1 MFYKGIVL
9 GKIKKHE
16 EALNCFENVY
26 KKHPKHIDALFHKGI
41 ELAELEKHER
51 AIEIFSQILSKH
63 KDNANIIYAK
73 SRSEAAL
80 GNYLEAMELL
90 KKAIMINAKT
100 IREWAKKEK
109 IFEKLHD
116 NDQFRKLVKL

>member
-16 EALNCFENVY
+16 EALNCFESVSKRY
-26 KKHPKHIDALFHKGI
+26 PSHLDALFHMGI
-41 ELAELEKHER
+41 EHAELERHNK
-51 AIEIFSQILSKH
+51 AIEIFNKILSKH
-63 KDNANIIYAK
+63 KDNVNIIYAK

-80 GNYLEAMELL
+80 GNYSEAMGLL
-90 KKAIMINAKT
+90 KKAILLNSKT
-100 IREWAKKEK
+100 IRKWAKKEK

-116 NDQFRKLVKL
+116 NEQFRKMVKL